1 MDAAASAVIPNAD
14 GHSRRHAGSDL
25 VRLYRP
31 RGADALM
38 CRNPEGFARL
48 RHPNISW
55 RESLKILEE
64 CDCLLTVSAQWRLV
78 RAAPG
83 YSLFALDVC
92 AQGTIER
99 WIANTDM
106 VPVD

>member
-1 MDAAASAVIPNAD
+1 
-14 GHSRRHAGSDL
+14 

-31 RGADALM
+31 RGADALA
-38 CRNPEGFARL
+38 CRDPEGFARL
-48 RHPNISW
+48 RQPTTSR
-55 RESLKILEE
+55 RESLRVMEE
-64 CDCLLTVSAQWRLV
+64 CGCLLTTSAQWRLV
-78 RAAPG
+78 RAAPA

-92 AQGTIER
+92 PDGTIER